1 MLGTKVRAIVRRE
14 YLQRVRSKWFLF
26 STLFVPVLL
35 LASTLLPA
43 FLMDDDDDRDRPLA
57 LISSGGADLDARIV
71 AAARED
77 SIRLV
82 RVPGVTDRT
91 NEQMIENLSRDTGF
105 RGYLLVPPDVLE
117 TGSVTLLEDDRM
129 RRLERERLKGA
140 LYTAIVATRLERAG
154 VEDSGLG
161 SEVSLTV
168 EAMGGAE
175 AAAADEIYQI
185 LGFGYALTL
194 YMMFIVYGQM
204 IARGVLEEKTSDIVE
219 IMVSSVRPR
228 EMMMGKILGVGAVGL
243 TQVGI
248 WGVVITGFSL
258 YGIAGAAPALAEVGV
273 DLSTFEFPWFLT
285 IMALI
290 YFVLGYLFYAGMFA
304 SAGAMLGNE
313 QDVQQVMLPVVLPI
327 IVPIMVMPAVIET
340 PDATWAVILSLIPYF
355 SPILMTVRIAVG
367 HAPDWQVTLSVV
379 LLVVSVAIVARVAGR
394 IYRLGILM
402 KGKRPNLPE
411 LIRWVRHG

>member
-1 MLGTKVRAIVRRE
+1 MLSSKVRAIIRRE

-43 FLMDDDDDRDRPLA
+43 FLIDADDGGDRPIA
-57 LISSGGADLDARIV
+57 LISSGGADLDNRII
-71 AAARED
+71 AAARHD
-77 SIRLV
+77 SLRLV
-82 RVPGVTDRT
+82 RLPGAADGMDKEMVAT
-91 NEQMIENLSRDTGF
+91 MSRDSGF
-105 RGYLLVPPDVLE
+105 RGYLLIPPDILE
-117 TGSVTLLEDDRM
+117 TGRATLLEDDGLR
-129 RRLERERLKGA
+129 RVDEERLESA
-140 LYTAIVATRLERAG
+140 LYEAIVATRLERAG
-154 VEDSGLG
+154 IEDAELGREVDLAVEELG
-161 SEVSLTV
+161 AGEGASDEV
-168 EAMGGAE
+168 
-175 AAAADEIYQI
+175 YQV
-185 LGFGYALTL
+185 LGFGFALTL

-243 TQVGI
+243 TQVAI
-248 WGVVITGFSL
+248 WGVLITGFSL
-258 YGIAGAAPALAEVGV
+258 YGIAGAAPALAEMGI
-273 DLSTFEFPWFLT
+273 DLSEFEFPWFLT
-285 IMALI
+285 MMALI

-304 SAGAMLGNE
+304 SAGAMLGND
-313 QDVQQVMLPVVLPI
+313 QDVQQVMLPVILPI
-327 IVPIMVMPAVIET
+327 VIPIMVLPAVVES

-367 HAPDWQVTLSVV
+367 HAATWQVVLSVV
-379 LLVVSVAIVARVAGR
+379 LLVVSVGIVARVAGR

-411 LIRWVRHG
+411 LIRWVRYG